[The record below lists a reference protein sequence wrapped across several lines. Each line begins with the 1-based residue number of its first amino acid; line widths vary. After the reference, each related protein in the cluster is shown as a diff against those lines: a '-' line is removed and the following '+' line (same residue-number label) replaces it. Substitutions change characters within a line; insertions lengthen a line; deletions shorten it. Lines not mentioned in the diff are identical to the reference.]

1 MNIQK
6 RYKYVPHMKFYD
18 QISCEY
24 KPFVMFFNK
33 SNFISN
39 VVNTDDLGFRY
50 NYYDGLLKK
59 QSEFYNHDEV
69 SLIIG
74 GSSVFGFGSTSDNNT
89 ISSLLTKNT
98 NQIFLNFG
106 ATAFN
111 SKQELLLFLN
121 FFQKFKKIKNVI
133 IVSGMNDLYLN
144 LVNKQD
150 VWGDFFFKK
159 KYNKIHEYYK
169 NKNNFKIILKQLYL
183 KLLNK
188 EKKPNDHKNVNFN
201 NLDLNFKNLFN
212 LWTNL
217 SKNYEFNLYYFLQP
231 LPTWTEKNLSELE
244 KNIFEIL
251 DNSDD
256 FAHQILKEI
265 SLIENYNKYKHI
277 LEKNSKNNKINF
289 VDLNSEFKKIKNLN
303 ETLFVDRVHLTDIG
317 YQQISN
323 IILNRI

>member
-1 MNIQK
+1 
-6 RYKYVPHMKFYD
+6 MKLYD
-18 QISCEY
+18 QMTCDY

-50 NYYDGLLKK
+50 NYYNGFLKK
-59 QSEFYNHDEV
+59 KSEFYDQDEV
-69 SLIIG
+69 SIILG

-89 ISSLLTKNT
+89 ISSILTKST

-106 ATAFN
+106 ATAYN
-111 SKQELLLFLN
+111 SKQEFLLFLN

-144 LVNKQD
+144 LVNTQD

-169 NKNNFKIILKQLYL
+169 NKNNFKFILKKLLL
-183 KLLNK
+183 KLFNR
-188 EKKPNDHKNVNFN
+188 ENIPSDHTHINFD
-201 NLDLNFKNLFN
+201 NLDIHYKNLFN
-212 LWTNL
+212 LWSTF
-217 SKNYEFNLYYFLQP
+217 SKNYKFNLYYFLQP
-231 LPTWTEKNLSELE
+231 LPSWTEKSLSNLE

-265 SLIENYNKYKHI
+265 SLIDNYYKFKNI
-277 LEKNSKNNKINF
+277 LEKNSKNSEINF
-289 VDLNSEFKKIKNLN
+289 IDLNTEFKNIKNLN
-303 ETLFVDRVHLTDIG
+303 ESLFVDRVHLNDLG
-317 YQQISN
+317 YEQISN